1 MSTTSGTTSASSVLD
16 QYKISS
22 RTTDTA
28 NDELGKDAFLELLVA
43 QLNNQ
48 NPLEPQD
55 NGEFVAQLATFSTL
69 ESLDSLNTTVESILS
84 GYQSG
89 QALEAASLVGHS
101 VVLKTDKTI
110 VDTSKTLNGML
121 DLPVSSDNVYVNIY
135 NSSGVLVRQVD
146 VGAQAAGAVAFT
158 WDGADSDGNVLPSGS
173 YTFKAESKQNG
184 ATTGLTTYLPATV
197 ESVTLA
203 QDGGEMTLNIPGVGA
218 MPLSSVQVV
227 GR

>member
-28 NDELGKDAFLELLVA
+28 NDELGRDTFLELLVA

-69 ESLDSLNTTVESILS
+69 ESLDTLNTTVESILS

-89 QALEAASLVGHS
+89 QALEAASLVGHG
-101 VVLKTDKTI
+101 VVLKTNTTI

-121 DLPVSSDNVYVNIY
+121 DLPTSSNNVYVNIY
-135 NSSGVLVRQVD
+135 NSTGTLVRQVD
-146 VGAQAAGAVAFT
+146 LGSQSAGAVAFS
-158 WDGADSDGNVLPSGS
+158 WDGADSNGTVLPSGS
-173 YTFKAESKQNG
+173 YVFKAESQQNG
-184 ATTGLTTYLPATV
+184 TTTGLTTYLPATV

-203 QDGGEMTLNIPGVGA
+203 QDGGEMKLNIPGVGA